1 MYDFRDKKLAKVEC
15 VYPPS
20 SASPIVPF
28 VPSFKTG
35 PNVCP
40 LSVLICSCIAQ
51 VNLVSKRCT
60 NII

>member
-1 MYDFRDKKLAKVEC
+1 MYDFRDKKLAKSKSG

-40 LSVLICSCIAQ
+40 LSVLIFTFI
-51 VNLVSKRCT
+51 
-60 NII
+60 

>member
-40 LSVLICSCIAQ
+40 LSVLILVQVHLMAPPCYNYIA
-51 VNLVSKRCT
+51 T
-60 NII
+60 

>member
-35 PNVCP
+35 PNICP
-40 LSVLICSCIAQ
+40 LSVLILAAGSFDVGCGPTM
-51 VNLVSKRCT
+51 L
-60 NII
+60 

>member
-40 LSVLICSCIAQ
+40 LSVLILAAGSFD
-51 VNLVSKRCT
+51 VWLRST
-60 NII
+60 ML

>member
-40 LSVLICSCIAQ
+40 LSVLILVQVHLSCW
-51 VNLVSKRCT
+51 LHML
-60 NII
+60 